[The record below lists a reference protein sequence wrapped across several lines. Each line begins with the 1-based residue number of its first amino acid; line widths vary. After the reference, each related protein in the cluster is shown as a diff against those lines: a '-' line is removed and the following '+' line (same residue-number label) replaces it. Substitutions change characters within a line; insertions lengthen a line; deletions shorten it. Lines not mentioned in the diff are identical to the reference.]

1 MIFVINHAISSAM
14 RVVRR
19 KNVIKVGFAILK
31 LKIRSSEVRSCEVRS
46 CEVRSYEK
54 SWKKGGF
61 QWTRLQ

>member
-1 MIFVINHAISSAM
+1 ME
-14 RVVRR
+14 RR

-31 LKIRSSEVRSCEVRS
+31 LKIRSSEVRSSEVRSCEVRSCEVRS

-61 QWTRLQ
+61 QWTRPQ